1 MKRQGTGSRPW
12 PWPNTVGIR
21 CFVETSLTMAK
32 SHPVT
37 PQVQAK
43 WCKKCASII
52 INLSFHGHRQSCGS
66 GPKGAWSYRWQT
78 PILPVHKCHVM
89 GVLHMRACSRAW
101 MEAECTSMGYKW
113 SYRQRVIHEA
123 CTLGQPGSGS
133 IMVLAD
139 LPLLT
144 IFNFVKLKLG
154 MIYSQGLS
162 LSHLLRVLQL
172 EGS

>member
-1 MKRQGTGSRPW
+1 MCINHHQSELSW
-12 PWPNTVGIR
+12 
-21 CFVETSLTMAK
+21 
-32 SHPVT
+32 
-37 PQVQAK
+37 
-43 WCKKCASII
+43 ASTKLWI
-52 INLSFHGHRQSCGS
+52 